1 MQLNNKKYIIKKIK
15 FKMETVKVQN
25 QPQEEIFSEHNS
37 KKNLDE
43 HIQSQDKD
51 LENLTPTNSFIELD
65 KHQLF
70 FHSQPNQIA
79 YDTVT
84 IKNTGQT
91 CVYYQWQKS
100 SKAFQLEDK
109 RSDGMDRFFC
119 HYGDDKIYPDEE
131 KEFTFSFFSE
141 KNGVFSEEWGLVT
154 VPPLQNCDLSIH
166 LNGLVHKYE
175 DFYSEN
181 INKLEKKIQDSESTT
196 RINEFVL
203 DLINTIR
210 EQPPKKPNMFNEK
223 IFSYYFKLLNK
234 EYNIEFSSKVMRNL
248 NKLNNDIMNEI
259 LGINEEFPLPPEP
272 PKKPEPPK
280 ESPMNTI
287 ESKEEK
293 KSEKNGKKTQ
303 KKKDKKTEVKEEP
316 KKEET
321 KEEEK
326 DSIPTEEKKIELP
339 KVEEFFEPKNANEE
353 QKFWN
358 GSIDEIKKRISL
370 VKDEEKKLDFTNKL
384 NCILHISRKKGP
396 EESPVYDFVKNIFLS
411 ELENINETSNKI
423 REELSMPPYTFDLL
437 TRQSLNE
444 EDLARYDAEMKKRK
458 EEFLKKIK
466 KKPGKEDEENEIYKK
481 KLEEELSKNILEKM
495 EDIQSKKLKSG
506 LKDKLLSANI
516 LNETYLDRL
525 SRIKNLNTVKAEG
538 GYDNKYVVLR
548 MDLEECKRNYED
560 EVDEDGKV
568 IGRHLKSIDFLNAKD
583 KMMQS
588 LNYVLN
594 NGVRV
599 VLLLIDFGPKSG
611 VFSPEFSVKDI
622 VPYIET
628 GLDHPAFYCKNL
640 EELIEYNKKIDDDD
654 LKDNCCI
661 VMENINFFLEE
672 CDKENFQDEIL
683 NPNGEEKNLSIYRK
697 NKFLEELMGKSSIY
711 VNDSIYR
718 FDKYI
723 PSILDVNVPLKVLGA
738 KINDQLQKI
747 LEFFNIDN
755 KSYALIMG
763 DNDVFRVKGHNISQ
777 MSKKENNNGN
787 NGDNNLLENILNDV
801 ENSGTT
807 EILDYSSE
815 ETMVTSLLIINAIM
829 SRFKKIFIFGKLAL
843 QFIQF
848 LRHDYDLFDK
858 KLYQIN
864 ENIFKLMKY
873 ILVKAYLL
881 KIEIILPDDFKLLE
895 KEEFKKHFIPFIDG
909 NGQSK
914 DYTKEIKF
922 LLKRERIQ
930 RRLEQAY
937 TDPEELADNADY
949 QRVKLE
955 NEQIEHLKLY
965 KNKTV
970 IIDKMPYCYDFIE
983 EFQKAQKIEKPK
995 KIFKTSLEEYKFN
1008 EQMYEKEI
1016 IYPEEVLQAYEH
1028 NNEKFKKYLEYL
1040 NQPNESED
1048 KSNKETI
1055 EKKDENKE
1063 TIDSKKDKKTKANK
1077 DNKDKENKESQ
1088 PKEENKTEENKE
1100 EEIKEEKHTKKK
1112 LKDPRLYDYEKM
1124 ELVDFGEHSYQK
1136 LIDSISDLHGLMWIG
1151 RLSPSKCENMFDNYI
1166 KIINKI
1172 NDRKKELKEK
1182 FDEEQAIEEKKLL
1195 ENDLKAR
1202 KQLLNIFLKGKST
1215 YDTIKDNYKMIL
1227 SGQANP
1233 DEIGEED
1240 EGGQDEEQF
1249 NHDMHRLID
1258 YYIDDDFELINSIME
1273 GNHIAGI
1280 YGLDKQEYADKE
1292 EEFDPKSIEEITN

>member
-1 MQLNNKKYIIKKIK
+1 
-15 FKMETVKVQN
+15 METVKVQK
-25 QPQEEIFSEHNS
+25 QPQEEIFAEHDS
-37 KKNLDE
+37 KKKLDE
-43 HIQSQDKD
+43 NIQSPEQD
-51 LENLTPTNSFIELD
+51 LENLIPTNSSIELD

-70 FHSQPNQIA
+70 FHSQPNKIA

-91 CVYYQWQKS
+91 CIYYQWQKS
-100 SKAFQLEDK
+100 SNAFQLEDK

-154 VPPLQNCDLSIH
+154 TPPLPDCDLNIH
-166 LNGLVHKYE
+166 LNGLVHKFE

-181 INKLEKKIQDSESTT
+181 INKLDKKIQDSESTT

-203 DLINTIR
+203 DLIDTIR
-210 EQPPKKPNMFNEK
+210 EQPAKRPNMFNEK
-223 IFSYYFKLLNK
+223 IFAYYFKLLNK

-272 PKKPEPPK
+272 PKQTESPK
-280 ESPMNTI
+280 EEPMNTI

-293 KSEKNGKKTQ
+293 KSEKSTKKIP
-303 KKKDKKTEVKEEP
+303 KKTEKKTE

-321 KEEEK
+321 KEEK
-326 DSIPTEEKKIELP
+326 QTEESKEEKKTEESKIELP
-339 KVEEFFEPKNANEE
+339 KIEEFFEPKNSNEE

-370 VKDEEKKLDFTNKL
+370 VKDEAKKFDFSNKL

-396 EESPVYDFVKNIFLS
+396 EESPVYDFVRNIFL
-411 ELENINETSNKI
+411 EQLENINETSNKI

-437 TRQSLNE
+437 TRQKLNE
-444 EDLARYDAEMKKRK
+444 EDLKNYDAELKKRK
-458 EEFLKKIK
+458 EEFLKKNK
-466 KKPGKEDEENEIYKK
+466 KKPAGKGEEDATEVYKK
-481 KLEEELSKNILEKM
+481 KLEEELSKNILEKIDGI
-495 EDIQSKKLKSG
+495 ESQQVKNG
-506 LKDKLLSANI
+506 LKDKLLNANI
-516 LNETYLDRL
+516 LNESYIDRL
-525 SRIKNLNTVKAEG
+525 SRMKNLNSVKTEG
-538 GYDNKYVVLR
+538 GFDNKYVVLR

-568 IGRHLKSIDFLNAKD
+568 IGRHLKNIDFLNSKD

-588 LNYVLN
+588 LNYLLN

-599 VLLLIDFGPKSG
+599 VLLLVDFGPKSG
-611 VFSPEFSVKDI
+611 VFTPEFSVKDL
-622 VPYIET
+622 VPYIES
-628 GLDHPAFYCKNL
+628 GLDHPAFYCKTL
-640 EELIEYNKKIDDDD
+640 EELVDYNKKIDDDD

-661 VMENINFFLEE
+661 VMENINFFQEE
-672 CDKENFQDEIL
+672 CNKENFKDELL
-683 NPNGEEKNLSIYRK
+683 NPNGNEKSLSLYRK
-697 NKFLEELMGKSSIY
+697 NKFLEELMGKSTIY

-718 FDKYI
+718 FDKNI
-723 PSILDVNVPLKVLGA
+723 PSILDVNVPLKVVGA
-738 KINDQLQKI
+738 KISDQLQKI
-747 LEFFNIDN
+747 LDFFNIDN

-763 DNDVFRVKGHNISQ
+763 DNDVFRIKSHNIPQKNKS
-777 MSKKENNNGN
+777 ENNNGEN
-787 NGDNNLLENILNDV
+787 NEKHLLENVLDDV

-815 ETMVTSLLIINAIM
+815 ETMITSLLIINAIM

-848 LRHDYDLFDK
+848 LRHDYEIFDK
-858 KLYQIN
+858 NLYKIN
-864 ENIFKLMKY
+864 ENIFQLMKY
-873 ILVKAYLL
+873 ILIKAHLL
-881 KIEIILPDDFKLLE
+881 KIEIILPDDFKILE
-895 KEEFKKHFIPFIDG
+895 KEEFKKHFIPFVDS

-930 RRLEQAY
+930 RRLENAY

-970 IIDKMPYCYDFIE
+970 IIDKMPYCYDFVE
-983 EFQKAQKIEKPK
+983 EFQKAQKIEKPR
-995 KIFKTSLEEYKFN
+995 KIFKTTLEEHKFN
-1008 EQMYEKEI
+1008 EQIYDKEI
-1016 IYPEEVLQAYEH
+1016 IYPEEVLQACEH
-1028 NNEKFKKYLEYL
+1028 NNEKLKKYLESL
-1040 NQPNESED
+1040 NQPNEEEQ
-1048 KSNKETI
+1048 KNEEKT

-1063 TIDSKKDKKTKANK
+1063 TIDSKKEKKTKENK
-1077 DNKDKENKESQ
+1077 ETKDKDNKESQ
-1088 PKEENKTEENKE
+1088 PKEEDQVEEKKE
-1100 EEIKEEKHTKKK
+1100 EVIEDKPKKKK
-1112 LKDPRLYDYEKM
+1112 LRDPRLYDHEKM

-1166 KIINKI
+1166 RIINKI
-1172 NDRKKELKEK
+1172 NERKKELKEK
-1182 FDEEQAIEEKKLL
+1182 FDEEQALEEKKIL
-1195 ENDLKAR
+1195 ETDLKAR
-1202 KQLLNIFLKGKST
+1202 KQLLNIFMKGKST
-1215 YDTIKDNYKMIL
+1215 YETVKDNYRMIIT
-1227 SGQANP
+1227 GQANP
-1233 DEIGEED
+1233 DELGEED

-1280 YGLDKQEYADKE
+1280 YGLDKEEYTEKE

>member
-1 MQLNNKKYIIKKIK
+1 
-15 FKMETVKVQN
+15 METVKVQN
-25 QPQEEIFSEHNS
+25 QTQEDIFAEHNS

-303 KKKDKKTEVKEEP
+303 KKTNKKTEVKEEP

-444 EDLARYDAEMKKRK
+444 EDLAKYDAEMKKRK

-466 KKPGKEDEENEIYKK
+466 KKPGGKEDEENEIYKK

-525 SRIKNLNTVKAEG
+525 SRIKNLNTVKTEG

-1088 PKEENKTEENKE
+1088 PKEE
-1100 EEIKEEKHTKKK
+1100 KHSKKK
-1112 LKDPRLYDYEKM
+1112 LKDPRLYDCEKM